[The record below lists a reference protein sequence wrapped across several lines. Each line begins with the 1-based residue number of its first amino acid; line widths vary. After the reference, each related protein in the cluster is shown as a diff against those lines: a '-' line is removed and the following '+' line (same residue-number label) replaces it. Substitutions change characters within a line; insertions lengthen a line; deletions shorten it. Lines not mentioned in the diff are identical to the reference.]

1 MKEIKEEDLKYGLSD
16 EDYYA
21 VVEASVEEHRNERK
35 SNKKK
40 LKVRVKVPVKPLAVL
55 LGIAALIAAIVFSFT
70 DFFVI
75 DGIEVEGN
83 SYYTDEEI
91 ISMAHATPGSNIIY
105 NPGKKEI
112 VDYLEANTYIKSAK
126 VKRKF
131 PSTLVICVSER
142 KQSLAVAYDDEYL
155 ILDNEGV
162 FLRKTATDP
171 KITIV
176 TGLKVKTLELGE
188 KITVKKERL
197 LSDALELV
205 NTMSE
210 QDLYFKRIEMDDVYI
225 SAYIYEALVCKG
237 TVEQLNE
244 GMSSGRLHTILET
257 LFEKGIKRGT
267 IVFSEDGYAS
277 YQPSIS

>member
-35 SNKKK
+35 TKKK
-40 LKVRVKVPVKPLAVL
+40 KTKVKVPVKPLGVI
-55 LGIAALIAAIVFSFT
+55 LGIAALVGAVVFSLS

-75 DGIEVEGN
+75 DGIDVEGN

-91 ISMAHATPGSNIIY
+91 ISMAHATPGSNLIY
-105 NPGKKEI
+105 KPGKKEI
-112 VDYLEANTYIKSAK
+112 INYLEKNTYIKSAK
-126 VKRKF
+126 VRRKF
-131 PSTLVICVSER
+131 PSTLVIVVAER
-142 KQSLAVAYDDEYL
+142 RQSLAVAYDNEYL
-155 ILDNEGV
+155 ILDSEGV

-176 TGLKVKTLELGE
+176 SGIKVKTLELGE
-188 KITVKKERL
+188 RITVKNERI
-197 LSDALELV
+197 LSDALTLI
-205 NTMSE
+205 NTMFE
-210 QDLYFKRIEMDDVYI
+210 QDLYFKRIEMDELYI
-225 SAYIYEALVCKG
+225 NAYIYDSLVCKG

-244 GMSSGRLHTILET
+244 GMTSGRLHSILET

-267 IVFSEDGYAS
+267 IAFSEDGYAS